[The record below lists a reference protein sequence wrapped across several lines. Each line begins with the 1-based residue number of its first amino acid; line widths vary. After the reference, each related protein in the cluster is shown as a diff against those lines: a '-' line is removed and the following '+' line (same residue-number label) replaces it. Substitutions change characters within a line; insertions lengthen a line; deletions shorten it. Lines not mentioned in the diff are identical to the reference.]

1 MFELNSALSQLV
13 PNVAVALV
21 LVVSFLLVAAG
32 LFSKL

>member
-21 LVVSFLLVAAG
+21 LVAALLLFATG